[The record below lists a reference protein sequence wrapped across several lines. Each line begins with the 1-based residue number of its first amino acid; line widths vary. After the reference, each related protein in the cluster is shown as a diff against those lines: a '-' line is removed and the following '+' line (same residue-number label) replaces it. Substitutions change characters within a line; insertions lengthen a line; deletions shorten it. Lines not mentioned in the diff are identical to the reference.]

1 MLQCGGNGVGNNVR
15 YDILDL
21 DFFDDDSLVV
31 VFRVNGAAG
40 ACRHDI
46 TPIQRDELNRDLG
59 TTKGSTTVS
68 TVGFSDLQYRELQAV
83 GPVNEPSR
91 EQLIEHAVE
100 ERKVGQV

>member
-1 MLQCGGNGVGNNVR
+1 MLQCGVNGVGNNVR

-59 TTKGSTTVS
+59 STTVS
-68 TVGFSDLQYRELQAV
+68 TVGFSDLQYQELQAV
-83 GPVNEPSR
+83 GPVNELSR
-91 EQLIEHAVE
+91 EQLIEHAME

>member
-1 MLQCGGNGVGNNVR
+1 MLQCSGTGVGNNVG

-31 VFRVNGAAG
+31 VSRVNGAAG

-46 TPIQRDELNRDLG
+46 TPIQYDELNRDLG
-59 TTKGSTTVS
+59 TTQGSTTVS
-68 TVGFSDLQYRELQAV
+68 TVGFSDLQYQELQPV
-83 GPVNEPSR
+83 GPVNELSR

-100 ERKVGQV
+100 ERKAGQV